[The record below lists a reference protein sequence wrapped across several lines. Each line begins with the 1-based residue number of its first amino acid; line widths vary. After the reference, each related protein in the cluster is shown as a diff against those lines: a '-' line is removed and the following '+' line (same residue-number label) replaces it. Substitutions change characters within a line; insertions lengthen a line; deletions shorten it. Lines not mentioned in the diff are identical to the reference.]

1 MGQLVVGFR
10 KAVENAAARLRRSGW
25 TGSEVLAPEVVL
37 ERARIEEFFHP
48 LAAALL
54 EAGANE
60 DATWND
66 LDLLSVHVFYALSH
80 ELQRRKTFWIDESLS
95 FMLAHTR
102 LDVRGEGL
110 RLPFDSFAL
119 MFTDRETLTIG
130 EALATRDR
138 QSNIRGLTVRSM
150 TVYVARIPP
159 TRAPS
164 GFT

>member
-1 MGQLVVGFR
+1 
-10 KAVENAAARLRRSGW
+10 
-25 TGSEVLAPEVVL
+25 
-37 ERARIEEFFHP
+37 
-48 LAAALL
+48 
-54 EAGANE
+54 
-60 DATWND
+60 
-66 LDLLSVHVFYALSH
+66 
-80 ELQRRKTFWIDESLS
+80 
-95 FMLAHTR
+95 MLAHTR

-159 TRAPS
+159 TRGALGLHLSILLDANTGEWPWILRAIS
-164 GFT
+164 TSVPTTCSTKFSPAGFPM

>member
-1 MGQLVVGFR
+1 MAEEPATPIPTIPPLAHEVMGQLVVGFR

-37 ERARIEEFFHP
+37 ERARIEEFLHP

-80 ELQRRKTFWIDESLS
+80 ELQRRKRSGSTSRCRSCWR
-95 FMLAHTR
+95 TR
-102 LDVRGEGL
+102 VSTCGGKD
-110 RLPFDSFAL
+110 
-119 MFTDRETLTIG
+119 
-130 EALATRDR
+130 
-138 QSNIRGLTVRSM
+138 
-150 TVYVARIPP
+150 
-159 TRAPS
+159 
-164 GFT
+164 